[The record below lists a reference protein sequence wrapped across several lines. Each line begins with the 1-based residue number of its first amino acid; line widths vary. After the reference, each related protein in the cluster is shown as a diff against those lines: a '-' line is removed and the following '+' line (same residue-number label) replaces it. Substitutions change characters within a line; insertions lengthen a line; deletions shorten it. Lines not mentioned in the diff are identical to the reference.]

1 MVINLFGC
9 QGLFLRVMSD
19 SNKKQCKK
27 SNKNG
32 FTLVEV
38 MISVV
43 VFAVLSIVLGV
54 ILNVGLKS
62 WKEVNARTESERDL
76 NRAVNDINFSIK
88 NSMLD
93 DITCDSVNTTYRGN
107 GYIICPSFASYKTA
121 SGKYTILENEFDF
134 DISSYSTDEGIAFE
148 NNLKHNFW
156 VAYCVLRDVNCPLC
170 ASMFGSTTNED
181 GSTSINYAGVCPHRY
196 LIKKWYKSNNLEES
210 VNISNIAVWNESSSD
225 ISTLLNT
232 DFSSYL
238 SSSKTSYDKVLS
250 KNILAFSANKSSYGV
265 LYYIKIFKQ
274 NVNQLKI
281 SEEKISLSINSFYN
295 DVKGIASTEQDPLK
309 NYCLEVH
316 SKVIPLNK

>member
-19 SNKKQCKK
+19 SNKKQYKK
-27 SNKNG
+27 VNKNG

-38 MISVV
+38 MVSVA
-43 VFAVLSIVLGV
+43 VFAILSIVLGV

-62 WKEVNARTESERDL
+62 WKEVNAKTESERDL
-76 NRAVNDINFSIK
+76 NRAVNDINFSLR
-88 NSMLD
+88 NSMLE
-93 DITCDSVNTTYRGN
+93 DITCDSLNNTYNGN
-107 GYIICPSFASYKTA
+107 GYIICPSFASCKTP

-134 DISSYSTDEGIAFE
+134 DISSYSTEEGIAFE

-156 VAYCVLRDVNCPLC
+156 VVYCVLKDGKCPLC
-170 ASMFGSTTNED
+170 ASMFGSITNED
-181 GSTSINYAGVCPHRY
+181 GSTGINYAGVCPHRN

-210 VNISNIAVWNESSSD
+210 VNIPNLPVWNEGSNN
-225 ISTLLNT
+225 ISTLLTT
-232 DFSSYL
+232 DFNNYL
-238 SSSKTSYDKVLS
+238 TSSKTSYDKVLS
-250 KNILAFSANKSSYGV
+250 KNILAFSANKSTYSI
-265 LYYIKIFKQ
+265 LYYIKIFKP
-274 NVNQLKI
+274 NVNQIKI
-281 SEEKISLSINSFYN
+281 SEEKISSSINSFYN